1 MRPFVIAR
9 THTRRARSRSPR
21 PADLAAAVYG
31 QVLASS
37 QVAALSLDEDLDSA
51 AILVAL
57 VGTVLVFWLAHV
69 YARVV
74 ADSVQRHAP
83 THRGDVME
91 AMRFE
96 WPVVE
101 AAVPAAVALT
111 LGIVGV
117 LSTENSVYLAISLGA
132 INLFVWGLAIGRRL
146 SLGRAQVL
154 ALATGN
160 ALFGLIVI
168 LMKVAIH

>member
-9 THTRRARSRSPR
+9 THTRRARGRSPR
-21 PADLAAAVYG
+21 PADLSAAVYG

-37 QVAALSLDEDLDSA
+37 QVAALSLDESLDSA
-51 AILVAL
+51 AILLAL
-57 VGTVLVFWLAHV
+57 TGTVLVFWLAHV

-74 ADSVQRHAP
+74 ADRVQRPAP
-83 THRGDVME
+83 TGGEVVQ

-101 AAVPAAVALT
+101 AAVPAAVALS

-117 LSTENSVYLAISLGA
+117 LSTENSVFLAISLGA
-132 INLFVWGLAIGRRL
+132 VNLFVWGLAIGRRL
-146 SLGRAQVL
+146 NLGRVQML
-154 ALATGN
+154 ALAFSN
-160 ALFGLIVI
+160 ALFGLVVI

>member
-21 PADLAAAVYG
+21 PADLSAAVYG

-37 QVAALSLDEDLDSA
+37 QVAALSLDESLDSA
-51 AILVAL
+51 AILLAL
-57 VGTVLVFWLAHV
+57 TGTVLVFWLAHV
-69 YARVV
+69 YARTV
-74 ADSVQRHAP
+74 ADRVQRHAG
-83 THRGDVME
+83 TRGDVVA

-96 WPVVE
+96 WPIVE
-101 AAVPAAVALT
+101 AAVPAALALT

-117 LSTENSVYLAISLGA
+117 LSTENAVFLAISLGA
-132 INLFVWGLAIGRRL
+132 VNLFVWGLAIARRL
-146 SLGRAQVL
+146 DLGRAAML
-154 ALATGN
+154 ALAFSN

>member
-1 MRPFVIAR
+1 MRPFVVAR
-9 THTRRARSRSPR
+9 THTTRARAGGRR
-21 PADLAAAVYG
+21 PADLSAAVYG

-51 AILVAL
+51 AILLAL
-57 VGTVLVFWLAHV
+57 TGTVLVFWLAHV
-69 YARVV
+69 YARAV
-74 ADSVQRHAP
+74 ADRVQRDAA
-83 THRGDVME
+83 TRGDIV
-91 AMRFE
+91 AAIRFE

-101 AAVPAAVALT
+101 AAVPAAMALT

-117 LSTENSVYLAISLGA
+117 LSTENAVLLAIGLGA
-132 INLFVWGLAIGRRL
+132 VNLFVWGLAIGRRL
-146 SLGRAQVL
+146 SLGRAQTL
-154 ALATGN
+154 GIATSN

>member
-1 MRPFVIAR
+1 MRPFVVAR
-9 THTRRARSRSPR
+9 THTRRARATDRR
-21 PADLAAAVYG
+21 PADLSAAVYG

-37 QVAALSLDEDLDSA
+37 QVAALSLDHALTSA
-51 AILVAL
+51 EILVAL
-57 VGTVLVFWLAHV
+57 TGTVLVFWLAHV

-74 ADSVQRHAP
+74 ADRVQREAP
-83 THRGDVME
+83 TRGGIVA

-117 LSTENSVYLAISLGA
+117 LETQTAVYLAISLGA
-132 INLFVWGLAIGRRL
+132 VNLFVWGLAIGRRL
-146 SLGRAQVL
+146 KLERRAALGL
-154 ALATGN
+154 AVAN
-160 ALFGLIVI
+160 ALFGAVVI